1 MIAADLKS
9 AFAKLPQLVAL
20 VVETEVSVSST
31 EPPPISPQLSVYP
44 SNFPSSLLYL
54 KSPAAGELF
63 LVLLYQQEL

>member
-31 EPPPISPQLSVYP
+31 EPPPISPQLSV
-44 SNFPSSLLYL
+44 
-54 KSPAAGELF
+54 
-63 LVLLYQQEL
+63 